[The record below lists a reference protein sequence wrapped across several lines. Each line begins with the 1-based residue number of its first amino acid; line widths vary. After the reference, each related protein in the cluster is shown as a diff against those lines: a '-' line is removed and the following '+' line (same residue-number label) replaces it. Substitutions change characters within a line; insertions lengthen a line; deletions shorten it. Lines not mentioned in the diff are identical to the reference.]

1 MPRNGSGTYSLPQAA
16 FTPGTTI
23 SSAAVNSDFSDIAN
37 ALTGSVASDGQTP
50 ITGVFKFI
58 SGGISTPSVTFATDA
73 TSGLF
78 SPATSEL
85 GLVAAGLG
93 MIINGVAFTAAT
105 VAVNSGGNNYAVNDQ
120 VTLTNGINPIVIQV
134 LTLSGS
140 AINTISIVEA
150 GRYITQPSN
159 PVAQA
164 STTGSGSGA
173 NFTVTWSGAL
183 AVTDLNNNAL
193 WQALGGTAFF
203 ANNIVNANSIAA
215 FLGADSVSAYNL
227 ANSALGFN
235 APINLTLTATNPANA
250 LTVAV
255 KTAVGTDPTPTNPVL
270 IPLRDPTIANGDPVV
285 LSVTSALSVATPT
298 SAATLGVSNGTGQTS
313 FRFWVVVFNNAG
325 TPIMGLWNAV
335 GTSSGLVTGINS
347 LDEATPAS
355 STALN
360 GSSTSAGVFYTS
372 GGTVTSKSFRILGYV
387 DYAGGLVTP
396 GTYTSLPTKVQ
407 LMGPT
412 IRLPGSTVQLFT
424 TQTSTVVTT
433 TVIASAF
440 VITTSAV
447 PVTATMGGQFM
458 SQAITP
464 SFQGNVLEIESQ
476 AYLSANNIAQPGG
489 IGLFLIQDA
498 TNTALTAAYVNPPTT
513 SAIPL
518 LMFVR
523 LSYRMLAG
531 TVSATTMKIFGGG
544 GTSSTV
550 AMNGDANTTAANT
563 TAVLNGTQCNSYV
576 TVKEIMT

>member
-1 MPRNGSGTYSLPQAA
+1 MPN
-16 FTPGTTI
+16 TTI
-23 SSAAVNSDFSDIAN
+23 SSAAVNSDFSDIAT
-37 ALTGSVASDGQTP
+37 ALTQSISADGQTP
-50 ITGVFKFI
+50 LTGVIKFI

-78 SPATSEL
+78 SLTIGEL
-85 GLVAAGLG
+85 GLVAGGLG
-93 MIINGVAFTAAT
+93 MLINGVAFAAAT
-105 VAVNSGGNNYAVNDQ
+105 VGVSSGGSSYAVNDQ
-120 VTLTNGINPIVIQV
+120 VTLTGGINPIVIQV

-140 AINTISIVEA
+140 AISTISIVEA

-159 PVAQA
+159 PVGQA

-173 NFTVTWSGAL
+173 TFTVTWSGAL
-183 AVTDLNNNAL
+183 AVTDLNNNAI

-203 ANNIVNANSIAA
+203 TNNIVNANSITA
-215 FLGADSVSAYNL
+215 FLGADTVSAYNL

-235 APINLTLTATNPANA
+235 APINLTLAATNPSNA
-250 LTVAV
+250 LTINIQ
-255 KTAVGTDPTPTNPVL
+255 TASGSTPTPTNPVL
-270 IPLRDPTIANGDPVV
+270 IPLRDPTIANGDPII

-298 SAATLGVSNGTGQTS
+298 SGATLGVTNGSAQTS
-313 FRFWVVVFNNAG
+313 FRYWVVLFNNAG
-325 TPIMGLWNAV
+325 TPIMGLWNSV
-335 GTSSGLVTGINS
+335 GTSSGLVTSINS
-347 LDEATPAS
+347 LDESTPVS

-372 GGTVTSKSFRILGYV
+372 GGTVSSKSFRILGYV

-396 GTYTSLPTKVQ
+396 GTFTSTPTKVQ

-476 AYLSANNIAQPGG
+476 AYLSANNIAAPQG
-489 IGLFLIQDA
+489 IGLFLIQDS
-498 TNTALTAAYVNPPTT
+498 TNTALTAGFMT
-513 SAIPL
+513 SAVAAEL
-518 LMFVR
+518 NLVR

-531 TVSATTMKIFGGG
+531 TVSSTTMKIFGGG
-544 GTSSTV
+544 GSSSTV